1 MDYCLKKIPCHMYI
15 NPPTPRGFQYLNIT
29 FSQSS
34 MKAVVT
40 RLKSRNYEIKISKND
55 ILKSRNYEIKSRKI
69 YEEFEMIIKS

>member
-1 MDYCLKKIPCHMYI
+1 
-15 NPPTPRGFQYLNIT
+15 
-29 FSQSS
+29 

-40 RLKSRNYEIKISKND
+40 RLKSRNYKIKISKND